1 MLQLTAIAKGQARAV
16 QTKYGDRLVLDA
28 IGEDGNE
35 YTIWRPGHDGQLPKV
50 ANGERITLGVD
61 SKGKTHLLETLA
73 DRVTHPGSQLP
84 GMRPLQET
92 AAPDYNA
99 HNGRSAE
106 IADYVE
112 RLGKLYKYCYTQAK
126 ETLAGEP
133 ALLDDH
139 RAVATTLFIQ
149 AVRHFDL

>member
-1 MLQLTAIAKGQARAV
+1 MLQLTAIAKGTARAV
-16 QTKYGDRLVLDA
+16 STKYGDRLVLDA

-35 YTIWRPGHDGQLPKV
+35 YTVWRPGHDNQLPKV

-61 SKGKTHLLETLA
+61 SKGKCHLLETLV
-73 DRVTHPGSQLP
+73 DRVVHPGSHL
-84 GMRPLQET
+84 MRPAQET
-92 AAPDYNA
+92 AAPEYSA

-112 RLGKLYKYCYTQAK
+112 RLGKLYRYCYTQAK